1 MSVWMLY
8 DDEVSQYIREF
19 PDKWEMIMYVWLDTT
34 EQDREEGYPEYVVVH
49 GWLYKSDITQDDIEY
64 VCESYGYDPESLD
77 ELMVAADIL
86 EEQICCDEY
95 VVYET
100 DDKKDAEESSK
111 LPIFIG
117 IGAGVVVI
125 AVAAIIVAKKKK

>member
-100 DDKKDAEESSK
+100 NDKKDAVR
-111 LPIFIG
+111 FIENF
-117 IGAGVVVI
+117 IMR
-125 AVAAIIVAKKKK
+125 